1 MGGNMARRIAR
12 RRVRELSQF
21 IWKEEGAA
29 TIAGLLTR
37 LGQKDFI
44 IAQYENAVARL
55 NDKLT
60 EMSQYAAKVEALL
73 VEFLEGD
80 HSSADSYADWLGR
93 VKETVYG
100 KEEEPNGRP
109 SGDSNEGGE
118 SEGQADSSPR
128 EERDSG
134 AKGEEGKE

>member
-100 KEEEPNGRP
+100 KEEEPNGDGAVEETSVVRAKEEHHTG
-109 SGDSNEGGE
+109 S
-118 SEGQADSSPR
+118 SEENTDN
-128 EERDSG
+128 
-134 AKGEEGKE
+134 